1 MPAVL
6 ESPRVMAQ
14 KSESVLGSIN
24 RMSAL
29 PFVGDDPEDQHTV
42 NNWRGDWDKWDT
54 GTNGTRTASP
64 GYPPRRATPTF
75 SGRG

>member
-1 MPAVL
+1 MAVKEVNAMPAVL

-42 NNWRGDWDKWDT
+42 NNWRGDWDKWD
-54 GTNGTRTASP
+54 NWDQWDQNR
-64 GYPPRRATPTF
+64 
-75 SGRG
+75 